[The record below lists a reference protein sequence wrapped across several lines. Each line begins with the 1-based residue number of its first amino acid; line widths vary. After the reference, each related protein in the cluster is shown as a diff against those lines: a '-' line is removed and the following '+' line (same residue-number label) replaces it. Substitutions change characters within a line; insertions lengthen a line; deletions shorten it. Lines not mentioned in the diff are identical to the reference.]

1 MELDVSKALLS
12 PGTEFPFAAEVTVP
26 PQDVIGETVTFDTVS
41 LKGTYSSLDGTIRL
55 EGELKTTAHAA
66 CAMCLK
72 PANAPLNLAF
82 DETFCKDA
90 NEIEDEAFYY
100 EGNRVALDQLAL
112 TLLML
117 NLPMRFLCE
126 ESCEGNEAYQT
137 FKQDISKSSC
147 EEESPT
153 QRPFEALQ
161 RLLTKDEEV

>member
-12 PGTEFPFAAEVTVP
+12 PGTEFPFTAEVAVP

-41 LKGTYSSLDGTIRL
+41 MAGHYSAMDGAIRL
-55 EGELKTTAHAA
+55 QGELTTTAHAL
-66 CAMCLK
+66 CAMCLT
-72 PANAPLNLAF
+72 PVNVAMNFPF
-82 DETFCKDA
+82 DEMFRRDA
-90 NEIEDEAFYY
+90 NELTDDAFQY
-100 EGNRVALDQLAL
+100 EGGKVALDQFTL
-112 TLLML
+112 TLIML
-117 NLPMRFLCE
+117 NLPMRFLCDE
-126 ESCEGNEAYQT
+126 NCEGNEAYQA

>member
-1 MELDVSKALLS
+1 MELDISKALLS
-12 PGTEFPFAAEVTVP
+12 PGTEFPFTAEVTVP

-41 LKGTYSSLDGTIRL
+41 LAGTDSALDGAIRL
-55 EGELKTTAHAA
+55 QGELTTTAHAT

-72 PANAPLNLAF
+72 PVSVPLTIAF
-82 DETFCKDA
+82 DETFRKDA
-90 NEIEDEAFYY
+90 NEIEDEAFRY
-100 EGNRVALDQLAL
+100 EGSKVTFDQLAL

-117 NLPMRFLCE
+117 NLPMRFLCDE
-126 ESCEGNEAYQT
+126 NCEGTEAYQA
-137 FKQDISKSSC
+137 FKQDIFKSSC

>member
-12 PGTEFPFAAEVTVP
+12 PGTEFPFSAEVTVP

-41 LKGTYSSLDGTIRL
+41 LTGTDSALDGVIRL
-55 EGELKTTAHAA
+55 QGELTTTAHAT
-66 CAMCLK
+66 CALCLA
-72 PANAPLNLAF
+72 PAVIPLNIPF
-82 DETFCKDA
+82 RETFRKDA
-90 NEIEDEAFYY
+90 NEIEDEAFRY
-100 EGNRVALDQLAL
+100 EGRKVILDQLAL
-112 TLLML
+112 TLVML

-126 ESCEGNEAYQT
+126 ENCAGTEAYQAL
-137 FKQDISKSSC
+137 KQDIFKSSC